1 MSIKM
6 LNFAVC
12 METKKS
18 IFQRASEWGVPFG
31 LYLACGGVSF
41 IFADWFAPLGF
52 VFFVLFFATPIVVY
66 YFQRRKFIEDDG
78 FTEYS
83 ALWMLGI
90 MLFLLGTV
98 LASFIIFLVLQY
110 GRPDFMYEQTRQL
123 IQAYS
128 EMPEM
133 KDSEI
138 LSILQ
143 RMVDEQRL
151 PTPIEVVFNA
161 FWFITFGGSVT
172 SAITALIAKRKLKKH
187 RRL

>member
-1 MSIKM
+1 
-6 LNFAVC
+6 

-31 LYLACGGVSF
+31 LYLTCGAVAF
-41 IFADWFAPLGF
+41 IFADWFAPLGLIF
-52 VFFVLFFATPIVVY
+52 SVLFFATPIVVY

-78 FTEYS
+78 FTEYA

-90 MLFLLGTV
+90 MLFILGTV
-98 LASFIIFLVLQY
+98 LASFIVYLVLQF
-110 GRPDFMYEQTRQL
+110 GRPTFMYDQAAQV
-123 IQAYS
+123 IKAYS
-128 EMPEM
+128 EMPNM

-143 RMVDEQRL
+143 RMVDERRL
-151 PTPIEVVFNA
+151 PSPIEVVFNA

-172 SAITALIAKRKLKKH
+172 SAITAFIAKRKLKKY
-187 RRL
+187 RRQ